1 MGIVRFHG
9 KALRFNG
16 FTDGLVVPTGKYR
29 ESGVDLRANEFAGT
43 VKATKSH
50 ATKIG
55 RVHMDSKSHPLNS
68 LRGSFTIDAY
78 IVPDYGGV
86 IVHKPDAFT
95 LKYGKPH
102 SEAKIVFEVHTED
115 RPYVISTPFNAPV
128 KTNSNS
134 GVYSSSSNAHR
145 PQDMT
150 LGAQGLV
157 LVTAQYTQ
165 KEIRVFVNGDIVA
178 EMNLGG
184 DGGIMKETSS
194 DLFIGGQG
202 GEFRGLI
209 ESVRICQGIH
219 PPTLQPLTKT
229 DNTFGLW
236 TFDDEQDVPEIY
248 FFDHARSGSPQQGR
262 DGPDTHDGLMDTP
275 MVGIGYDFNTTH
287 FKIRDY
293 PANPGGAI
301 DRYTALEKLAALTQ
315 GIELEEVKDQSWYSS
330 SLDLTD
336 QAYFTG
342 VSQTVLNAVINHSCT
357 SPNTGII
364 TPPDSQKV
372 RFADNSVLATSSTST
387 LNPSINRVERVRIT
401 GLDFANNRIN
411 CTSVILANDAANGT
425 IDNLPETQG
434 HLFAHTDNTPVWFTL
449 GTADLLIDPGN
460 EETDASVSNQ
470 RERRKDTFTLAQ
482 FVQGQRFTDMSGYSN
497 DAFFVSLKSRSTAST
512 DANTLYEPST
522 TYPAMGAATAYS
534 MFEGDFFLRMLPQP
548 DQQVVK
554 QTVQGIAN
562 TFKYVSEDVSTQ
574 SLVHENQRVRVTE
587 PVYHGEIS
595 KIINKAKTVAATDS
609 GSSSSNTFNRI
620 VIESGIGY
628 YDASLSQNLYAST
641 RDEIVAIAVSDPKP
655 FMLKG
660 LDTEHTASLS
670 DGVPTN
676 DAYVRHLT
684 PEKKT
689 RIASI
694 ESPAVL
700 VSAGG
705 PKQILVHYDA
715 VDLTGEVVAGT
726 SLASGEV
733 SAKFRADHAT
743 GNAAYLV
750 VSKTVPCGS
759 AVFGSRT
766 VSDWLRRP
774 YSGNNTSLTNILLTV
789 TAPGGL
795 VSLPTATFNDKPTS
809 HTLSSNPTGDI
820 TPSPF
825 INIEDTVYGVGTE
838 VQGYG
843 RPKAVASINTP
854 DATSNSDYHVFYIS
868 SGGLKN
874 HKDYSSS
881 NLTPSALRRSN
892 LAGFDVIDN
901 ELTGNENLVL
911 VHPANR
917 TRNSML
923 EDVSTA
929 SNSPLDTSVATL
941 EKTLMRGRIEEITPT
956 AGQEG
961 DSKTVING
969 RSVLMDIL
977 DHRSQRDFNLGQG
990 SPVKEIGDLGTPTVS
1005 MTLGGLGQGG
1015 VDIQPVYAEH
1025 PFLPGWKDKIVGTGN
1040 ASVRND
1046 KQTSTY
1052 YASTRAVTEIPLF
1065 PSMFFDVNALVA
1077 ADNDAR
1083 TPLPSDKRFKM
1094 TVDCTMATN
1103 RPEMRE
1109 NESRFVADWGQVSP
1123 VSAFE
1128 VTDQLE
1134 SWATGTGRWL
1144 IRCQRPSVQA
1154 VVASYNSGT
1163 LTVDDASAFNSAT
1176 GERGLASN
1184 CAANFYVTIGE
1195 GVLND
1200 GYGIVAKAA
1209 YASGTTLTITTS
1221 ETWNPLDT
1229 SSNESSN
1236 LGNIDAGMTVTLGGF
1251 LVLDDNAGASD
1262 SSPIILSIN
1271 DISNFTGTTP
1281 SLLAGTIATGLRNLI
1296 GLNADAVHADPNN
1309 ASRYLI
1315 LDGPNM
1321 EAFEWDPLES
1331 HESANDRQSLHPII
1345 CQSNYLALK
1354 GKKSDGT
1361 ALEYVRPLEID
1372 FSDVA
1377 NTMADFNLCVDE
1389 VIRRINMAGHPQ
1401 AKNSAGGSAFD
1412 PPALF
1417 PIVGSNVDTGTHMGY
1432 VRAFIGTG
1440 TESRDGEGG
1449 VSIVIH
1455 STVPGA
1461 SGRNF
1466 NVKLSNKTPYAWKP
1480 TQVIGYGG
1488 LLASNSRLYQPNS
1501 IPVPMPIGADG
1512 ETFVPIST
1520 FRGAPSGGALHR
1532 SPSTGHSVGDTTF
1545 TNTLRSYNGL
1555 GSSFKATTVAQ
1566 PLSEK
1571 ITGEYYSSYSLGV
1584 TDSTGVLVNYPS
1596 GGGYGAP
1603 PGGTSSRSIAVDTVD
1618 PTTKFRAGD
1627 WMYDDDGYKI
1637 GTIQKVESSVD
1648 SNGVISGV
1656 ITLTSYNSRALDD
1669 NTNLQRR
1676 IQITK
1681 PTLQEHQDSPVS
1693 SLEHLAVN
1701 LTAGDY
1707 LKRIT
1712 SSISSTQKGILRV
1725 GSMIADFEGIDQQRL
1740 NNSTDVVTNCLL
1752 IRNITPRDNI
1762 SDFIEAFYDNDGM
1775 SITGVE
1781 VEIIYPGM
1789 DSEGIVYFGG
1799 GHTGVTFDISDGTA
1813 NDYSDDFL
1821 HHYSKGPTGFSGYQN
1836 LHEVS
1841 TASAVLDFTNITNND
1856 TINDNTLQGIHHR
1869 LKEEDSV
1876 LKRCLLYVRPPTSGI
1891 NTGNY
1896 NQGQDYNETLY
1907 DSPLRVSKGQA
1918 ATTIVANYS
1927 SGSTLSVSDAT
1938 GFEASGGTAVAGGDE
1953 FTYTGKTLGSVGAM
1967 SIDGVSGLSAQN
1979 AGVEVA
1985 SVTDLSHISMS
1996 ITPGP
2001 AHSVDTTSSGFEF
2014 EGQQTIATHYWTGS
2028 AVNKE
2033 YGPTANFDCTGDY
2046 TISLWFKPTF
2056 GSNFGNP
2063 NVEAASGPLITG
2075 KDINGR
2081 YWGLYMAG
2089 QNAVSGDNTGNDY
2102 QQACFHYIFHDGSN
2116 QRSVNTT
2123 MQFRAKRLQWHNLVM
2138 MKSGT
2143 AITFRMSAPDWYTG
2157 NATARNGSVTL
2168 TSSGVHTLTGG
2179 TGSVTNGTIP
2189 HNLGVNTQTGM
2200 CFIGLSSIGSLDN
2213 TPVSTNGP
2221 MSVHT
2226 INSSTYNMACGTIDG
2241 TTAYLESTAAGKM
2254 IWAWNIALAD
2264 VAIFDYVFSIAD
2276 ANEMYAARAVW

>member
-1 MGIVRFHG
+1 MGVVRFHG

-55 RVHMDSKSHPLNS
+55 RVHRDSKSHPLNS

-86 IVHKPDAFT
+86 IVHKPNAFT

-102 SEAKIVFEVHTED
+102 SEDKIVFEVHTED
-115 RPYVISTPFNAPV
+115 RPYVISTPFDAPV

-209 ESVRICQGIH
+209 ESVRICQGVH
-219 PPTLQPLTKT
+219 PPSLSPLTKT

-262 DGPDTHDGLMDTP
+262 DGPDTHDGLLDIP

-293 PANPGGAI
+293 PANPGGAT

-330 SLDLTD
+330 TLDLTD
-336 QAYFTG
+336 QTYFTG
-342 VSQTVLNAVINHSCT
+342 VNQTVLNAVINHSCT
-357 SPNTGII
+357 NPNTGVI

-372 RFADNSVLATSSTST
+372 RFGDNSVLATSSTST

-425 IDNLPETQG
+425 IDNFPETQG
-434 HLFAHTDNTPVWFTL
+434 HLFAHTNNTPVWFTL
-449 GTADLLIDPGN
+449 GSADLLIDPGN
-460 EETDASVSNQ
+460 NETSGSVSNQ
-470 RERRKDTFTLAQ
+470 RKRRKDTFTLAQ

-497 DAFFVSLKSRSTAST
+497 DAYFVSLKSRSTAST

-534 MFEGDFFLRMLPQP
+534 MFEGDFFLRMLPPP

-562 TFKYVSEDVSTQ
+562 TFKYVSDEVSTQ
-574 SLVHENQRVRVTE
+574 SLVSENQRVRVTE
-587 PVYHGEIS
+587 TVYHGEIS
-595 KIINKAKTVAATDS
+595 KVINKAKTVAGTDS
-609 GSSSSNTFNRI
+609 ASSSNNTFNRI
-620 VIESGIGY
+620 VVESGIGY
-628 YDASLSQNLYAST
+628 YDNSLSQNLYAST
-641 RDEIVAIAVSDPKP
+641 RDEIVAIAISDPKP

-660 LDTEHTASLS
+660 LDTEHTASFS
-670 DGVPTN
+670 NGVPTN

-689 RIASI
+689 RVASI
-694 ESPAVL
+694 ESPTVL

-705 PKQILVHYDA
+705 PKQILIHYDA
-715 VDLTGEVVAGT
+715 IDLTGEVVGGT
-726 SLASGEV
+726 SLASGDV

-750 VSKTVPCGS
+750 VRKTIPCGS
-759 AVFGSRT
+759 AVFGGRT

-795 VSLPTATFNDKPTS
+795 VSLPTSTFNDKPAS
-809 HTLSSNPTGDI
+809 HILSSNPTGDI

-854 DATSNSDYHVFYIS
+854 DDTSNSDYHVFYINS
-868 SGGLKN
+868 ASLNN
-874 HKDYSSS
+874 HKDHTSSK
-881 NLTPSALRRSN
+881 LTPSTLRRSN

-929 SNSPLDTSVATL
+929 SNSPLDTSLATL

-961 DSKTVING
+961 ESKTVING

-1015 VDIQPVYAEH
+1015 VDIQPVYTEH
-1025 PFLPGWKDKIVGTGN
+1025 PFLPGWKDKIVGSGN

-1052 YASTRAVTEIPLF
+1052 YASTRAVTELPLF
-1065 PSMFFDVNALVA
+1065 PSMFFDVASLIS

-1083 TPLPSDKRFKM
+1083 TPLPADKNFKM

-1103 RPEMRE
+1103 RPEMRD
-1109 NESRFVADWGQVSP
+1109 NESRFAVDWGQRSP
-1123 VSAFE
+1123 ISSFE

-1134 SWATGTGRWL
+1134 AWAEGNGRWL

-1154 VVASYNSGT
+1154 VVTSYNSGT
-1163 LTVDDASAFNSAT
+1163 LNVDDASAFLDST
-1176 GERGLASN
+1176 GERGLQAN
-1184 CAANFYVTIGE
+1184 CAANFFVTIGE

-1200 GYGIVAKAA
+1200 GYGIMARAA
-1209 YASGTTLTITTS
+1209 YNNGTSLTITTS
-1221 ETWNPLDT
+1221 QTWNPLNT
-1229 SSNESSN
+1229 TNNESSN
-1236 LGNIDAGMTVTLGGF
+1236 LGNIDAGMTVTLGGY
-1251 LVLDDNAGASD
+1251 
-1262 SSPIILSIN
+1262 IILDGATSVSNDTQDYIISIE
-1271 DISNFTGTTP
+1271 DISNFTARTP
-1281 SLLAGTIATGLRNLI
+1281 NLLADEIGTAVRTVI
-1296 GLNADAVHADPNN
+1296 GLNANAVHADPNN
-1309 ASRYLI
+1309 SSRYFI

-1321 EAFEWDPLES
+1321 EAFEWDPNEDN
-1331 HESANDRQSLHPII
+1331 ESANDRQSLHPVI
-1345 CQSNYLALK
+1345 CQTSYLSLK

-1372 FSDVA
+1372 FNNVA
-1377 NTMADFNLCVDE
+1377 NVKPDFNLCVEE
-1389 VIRRINMAGHPQ
+1389 VVRRINMAGHPQ
-1401 AKNSAGGSAFD
+1401 AKNSAGASAFN
-1412 PPALF
+1412 PPAIF
-1417 PIVGSNVDTGTHMGY
+1417 PTSASNNDTGTHMGY
-1432 VRAFIGTG
+1432 VRAFIGTEV
-1440 TESRDGEGG
+1440 ESRDGEAGI
-1449 VSIVIH
+1449 SIVIH

-1466 NVKLSNKTPYAWKP
+1466 NVRLSNKTPYTYKP
-1480 TQVIGYGG
+1480 SQVVGYGG
-1488 LLASNSRLYQPNS
+1488 LLSSNSRLYQPNL
-1501 IPVPMPIGADG
+1501 IPSPMPIGADG
-1512 ETFVPIST
+1512 ETFVPISI
-1520 FRGAPSGGALHR
+1520 FRGAPSG
-1532 SPSTGHSVGDTTF
+1532 STLDS
-1545 TNTLRSYNGL
+1545 TNALRSYNGL
-1555 GSSFKATTVAQ
+1555 GSSFKVTTVAAPAQ
-1566 PLSEK
+1566 ETLEGVASTVE
-1571 ITGEYYSSYSLGV
+1571 SS
-1584 TDSTGVLVNYPS
+1584 GVLFNESNIS
-1596 GGGYGAP
+1596 GNAQ
-1603 PGGTSSRSIAVDTVD
+1603 TTLTVDTVD
-1618 PTTKFRAGD
+1618 ATTKFRAGD
-1627 WMYDDDGYKI
+1627 TLFDDTGASI
-1637 GTIQKVESSVD
+1637 GTISAVTATL
-1648 SNGVISGV
+1648 
-1656 ITLTSYNSRALDD
+1656 ITLTANNSVAV
-1669 NTNLQRR
+1669 NNNENLMRSIPMTDPR
-1676 IQITK
+1676 
-1681 PTLQEHQDSPVS
+1681 PTELVS
-1693 SLEHLAVN
+1693 QTSVSHLAISTSVE
-1701 LTAGDY
+1701 DY
-1707 LKRIT
+1707 LKRLT
-1712 SSISSTQKGILRV
+1712 RATGSLGKGILRV
-1725 GSMIADFEGIDQQRL
+1725 GTLIADFEFIDQQKVVAG
-1740 NNSTDVVTNCLL
+1740 NNGSVMTNCFF
-1752 IRNITPRDNI
+1752 IRNITPRDTMI
-1762 SDFIEAFYDNDGM
+1762 DFLEAFFDSDGA
-1775 SITGVE
+1775 SIGGIE
-1781 VEIIYPGM
+1781 VELIYPRT
-1789 DSEGIVYFGG
+1789 DAEGIVYFGG

-1813 NDYSDDFL
+1813 NDYSDDYP
-1821 HHYSKGPTGFSGYQN
+1821 HHYSKGPTGFAGHQN

-1856 TINDNTLQGIHHR
+1856 TINDNTMQGVHHR
-1869 LKEEDSV
+1869 LGTDGV
-1876 LKRCLLYVRPPTSGI
+1876 NLQRCLLYARLNDGTITDG
-1891 NTGNY
+1891 TY
-1896 NQGQDYNETLY
+1896 NQSPVITEALY
-1907 DSPLRVSKGQA
+1907 GSKLRLTRGYGIL
-1918 ATTIVANYS
+1918 TPDGNYS
-1927 SGSTLSVSDAT
+1927 SGTSMDVTMTGSTDISDITIGSGSNLSGAMIVVHNDDAFTFTGTSATGGADAT
-1938 GFEASGGTAVAGGDE
+1938 LTGVAGA
-1953 FTYTGKTLGSVGAM
+1953 SAVN
-1967 SIDGVSGLSAQN
+1967 DGVEMTFARGDT
-1979 AGVEVA
+1979 VVA
-1985 SVTDLSHISMS
+1985 TMTSLN
-1996 ITPGP
+1996 GP
-2001 AHSVDTTSSGFEF
+2001 AYSVDTTSKGYKFRG
-2014 EGQQTIATHYWTGS
+2014 GQSIATHHWTGS
-2028 AVNKE
+2028 ATNLE
-2033 YGPTANFDCTGDY
+2033 YGPMSDFDITQDWS
-2046 TISLWFKPTF
+2046 ISAWFKPSDTSF
-2056 GSNFGNP
+2056 ANN
-2063 NVEAASGPLITG
+2063 NEICSGPIITG
-2075 KDINGR
+2075 RDKNDRN
-2081 YWGLYMAG
+2081 WGLYLFGSRISNSDQTISFAMA
-2089 QNAVSGDNTGNDY
+2089 Y
-2102 QQACFHYIFHDGSN
+2102 HDGSN
-2116 QRSVNTT
+2116 HKIARNKVADGGIKITDNAWTNVIVT
-2123 MQFRAKRLQWHNLVM
+2123 
-2138 MKSGT
+2138 KSGT
-2143 AITFRMSAPDWYTG
+2143 TISMRAGNSERLRGYNYSLSANQDTTSMINLGLGTFGSG
-2157 NATARNGSVTL
+2157 NARSLETTTANHNNTATL
-2168 TSSGVHTLTGG
+2168 PQFQGGV
-2179 TGSVTNGTIP
+2179 VK
-2189 HNLGVNTQTGM
+2189 TGM
-2200 CFIGLSSIGSLDN
+2200 CFIGVSTIKNLETVHSSGDSDALFTIHYTDVTGSTQGNHAGVCGTLDSHESYAGGGLAGTENVYFWNGSLSEVGVFN
-2213 TPVSTNGP
+2213 YALS
-2221 MSVHT
+2221 
-2226 INSSTYNMACGTIDG
+2226 
-2241 TTAYLESTAAGKM
+2241 ESECEE
-2254 IWAWNIALAD
+2254 I
-2264 VAIFDYVFSIAD
+2264 
-2276 ANEMYAARAVW
+2276 YAARGVW